1 MERELFSIT
10 PNNND
15 NGFVAHYAN
24 GDIEV
29 PSAGGCYA
37 ISTGCGSGKTES
49 IKSLI
54 RQKASTGIMYCVNSI
69 SELQKMYYWIL
80 SNLCGPD
87 KPLSEEDVV
96 CISSDQMNLN
106 DLASYRQNPTLL
118 THKKVILLTHVRFW
132 TDLINYF
139 LVFNP
144 AVEEPA
150 FDGDFDKLMSRP
162 DLRQYIIFDET
173 PTFIKPFISLP
184 KYVLGLFGE
193 KDSHGQWYC
202 CDREEMDRRYDMF
215 LKGTKDSFFKE
226 DVEINRKKREVVL
239 NLIPHYYNRCLLSG
253 KEAFDITFKPV
264 DLNQEQ
270 MNTHVLIYEGAGDVL
285 FSGSSYYRLL
295 DIQQKYDGHMNFI
308 PIDIHKKRYVAYTDD
323 EKQYVANRISDIVNS
338 SIGGTLV
345 VVWQTVGANARDD
358 EDKDTS
364 PFIDDIRRRLTI
376 APDKNYDIT
385 YYGSTKTKSTNE
397 FRDYENIIL
406 WGRWNIINSDTSRFQ
421 ECYGTATSNLGHRA
435 WYFIQLLCRIGIRRH
450 NYRGNREY
458 NVFYTRD
465 FDEGLINAL
474 DVYFNENRNILEPE
488 VTPIE
493 KKLTK
498 KGVNKKLIPKIMEL
512 VKFYPHLKEA
522 ITRGIEYAITLSVRS
537 LYDIIPIGKTPKRYN
552 YNSLVRNLERT
563 GITLT
568 IE

>member
-239 NLIPHYYNRCLLSG
+239 NLIPHYLS
-253 KEAFDITFKPV
+253 
-264 DLNQEQ
+264 
-270 MNTHVLIYEGAGDVL
+270 LIH
-285 FSGSSYYRLL
+285 
-295 DIQQKYDGHMNFI
+295 I
-308 PIDIHKKRYVAYTDD
+308 
-323 EKQYVANRISDIVNS
+323 
-338 SIGGTLV
+338 
-345 VVWQTVGANARDD
+345 
-358 EDKDTS
+358 
-364 PFIDDIRRRLTI
+364 
-376 APDKNYDIT
+376 
-385 YYGSTKTKSTNE
+385 
-397 FRDYENIIL
+397 
-406 WGRWNIINSDTSRFQ
+406 
-421 ECYGTATSNLGHRA
+421 
-435 WYFIQLLCRIGIRRH
+435 
-450 NYRGNREY
+450 
-458 NVFYTRD
+458 
-465 FDEGLINAL
+465 
-474 DVYFNENRNILEPE
+474 
-488 VTPIE
+488 
-493 KKLTK
+493 
-498 KGVNKKLIPKIMEL
+498 
-512 VKFYPHLKEA
+512 
-522 ITRGIEYAITLSVRS
+522 
-537 LYDIIPIGKTPKRYN
+537 
-552 YNSLVRNLERT
+552 
-563 GITLT
+563 
-568 IE
+568 